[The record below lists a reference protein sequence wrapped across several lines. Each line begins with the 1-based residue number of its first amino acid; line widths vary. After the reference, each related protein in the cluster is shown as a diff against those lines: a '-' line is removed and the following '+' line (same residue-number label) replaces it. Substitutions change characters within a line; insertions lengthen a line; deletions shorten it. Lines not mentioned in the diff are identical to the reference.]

1 MFRLT
6 VLINCARITKQIEIM
21 ENVNYFISFSLLKIK
36 RAAHKALK
44 AGLDRSTKLEYYIRG
59 NKHRTTDIRHVH
71 SVLGKRESLPRY

>member
-21 ENVNYFISFSLLKIK
+21 KNVNYFIRFRLLKIK

-44 AGLDRSTKLEYYIRG
+44 AGLDRSTKLEY
-59 NKHRTTDIRHVH
+59 
-71 SVLGKRESLPRY
+71 

>member
-44 AGLDRSTKLEYYIRG
+44 AGLDRSTKLEY
-59 NKHRTTDIRHVH
+59 
-71 SVLGKRESLPRY
+71 